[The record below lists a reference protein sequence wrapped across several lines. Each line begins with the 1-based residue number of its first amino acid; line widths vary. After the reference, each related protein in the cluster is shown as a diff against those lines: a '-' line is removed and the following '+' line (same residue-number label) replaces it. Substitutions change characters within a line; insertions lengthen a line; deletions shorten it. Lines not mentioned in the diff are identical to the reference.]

1 MKSSFI
7 CKKCISGRKN
17 TVGKKCQACIDNNLF
32 EEKSKSV
39 IQIKRNLNWT
49 LTDKKGKVIIWF
61 ELRNYSTLRIE

>member
-17 TVGKKCQACIDNNLF
+17 TVGKKCQACTDNNLF

-39 IQIKRNLNWT
+39 IQIKRNLN
-49 LTDKKGKVIIWF
+49 
-61 ELRNYSTLRIE
+61 

>member
-39 IQIKRNLNWT
+39 TQIKRKLN
-49 LTDKKGKVIIWF
+49 
-61 ELRNYSTLRIE
+61 